1 MVSGHTRRLNNA
13 SPRCCLCVSAAGG
26 RRRGGGD
33 FPVSATRLCWRA
45 QTTLEGMSERDEPTQ
60 THSDLTG
67 VPRLLGG
74 GAARSPSTFL
84 RCWNLALRSLLTD
97 YSFLL
102 FIKRNTDIHFQRP
115 RPTHFHLTDYSSFYG
130 LHPTQLFT
138 SLHLMCCCVT
148 ISMSSG
154 RTPSS
159 CSVLTSLFHEPGTSV
174 LDAL

>member
-1 MVSGHTRRLNNA
+1 MLSVAPERFPGGEQTVAGSFFH
-13 SPRCCLCVSAAGG
+13 CLLA
-26 RRRGGGD
+26 
-33 FPVSATRLCWRA
+33 
-45 QTTLEGMSERDEPTQ
+45 
-60 THSDLTG
+60 
-67 VPRLLGG
+67 LGG
-74 GAARSPSTFL
+74 GEEGQKRKDKGPLLTPVNAAKDAAIEESERS
-84 RCWNLALRSLLTD
+84 RGGRGGKVEICWNLALRSLLTD